1 LQFADGSGGTF
12 GATTIPAGATSPVSG
27 AGLTW
32 DKTTYTLKYVY
43 NSGNGTFTLGSGAT
57 LTNGAGTTY
66 NSILAVEAASGT
78 SGYFGALI
86 SSAGGAAGLAVGN
99 RGTANALDFYKT
111 RLSSGSGIPY
121 GANAYQTSGSLGT
134 TGVAINSNYFN
145 DAGTYAV
152 TAANLSAA
160 VAGAAAWNY
169 RTNSTAVVT
178 FGELATGGANTSNVG
193 AGVVGAYYPVAYS
206 AGSVGLQF
214 FGGFYD
220 GLDYYGSST
229 VAYDSS
235 GYVISLT
242 YEASTTRAGEYWFF
256 SPTSA
261 TNANAI
267 AKIRLATSTG
277 YGSYID
283 VGTHYPFT
291 GSHEVLTAPNQGLEI
306 GDIVVCTELVA
317 KKDIN
322 NAMVMVAKSSA
333 PNQKSVLGVVSLL
346 NIDKSQTIPT
356 SLAVLVEN
364 ASTSTI
370 ASPITT
376 LNPQYQAVYDANELT
391 GINAIGEGLINVCG
405 EGGNIE
411 IGDYITSSSTPGKGM
426 KQADDLLHNYTV
438 AKAREAYTFTSNE
451 IVQIAC
457 TYHCG

>member
-1 LQFADGSGGTF
+1 MQFADGTGGTF
-12 GATTIPAGATSPVSG
+12 GATTYPAGTSSPSG
-27 AGLTW
+27 GLTW
-32 DKTTYTLKYVY
+32 NKSTYTLKFQYP
-43 NSGNGTFTLGSGAT
+43 NGNGIFTLGAGAT
-57 LTNGAGTTY
+57 LVNGAGTTY
-66 NSILAVEAASGT
+66 NSIFAVESSAT
-78 SGYFGALI
+78 NYFGALI
-86 SSAGGAAGLAVGN
+86 SSSSDTAGLAVGN

-111 RLSSGSGIPY
+111 RPNTAY
-121 GANAYQTSGSLGT
+121 GANAYRTVGSIGT
-134 TGVAINSNYFN
+134 PGVAFTGAYYN
-145 DAGTYAV
+145 DAGTYQITQAQLCSSGV
-152 TAANLSAA
+152 GI
-160 VAGAAAWNY
+160 AGWNFQ
-169 RTNSTAVVT
+169 TNSTSPVT
-178 FGELATGGANTSNVG
+178 IGQLATGGASNSNVG
-193 AGVVGAYYPVAYS
+193 AGVYGAYFPTVYPANVA
-206 AGSVGLQF
+206 GTQF
-214 FGGFYD
+214 YGGFYD
-220 GLDYYGSST
+220 GGDYYGSST
-229 VAYDSS
+229 IAYNSS
-235 GYVISLT
+235 GWPISIGYQAT
-242 YEASTTRAGEYWFF
+242 TTRAGEFWFF
-256 SPTSA
+256 DPPSVGNS
-261 TNANAI
+261 NAI

-283 VGTHYPFT
+283 IGTHYPFT
-291 GSHEVLTAPNQGLEI
+291 GSHEVLTAPNQGLDI

-322 NAMVMVAKSSA
+322 NAMVIVAKSST

-356 SLAVLVEN
+356 SLAMLVEN
-364 ASTSTI
+364 ASTSTT

-438 AKAREAYTFTSNE
+438 AKSREAYTFTSNE